1 MSTFKTPSRRVVM
14 SKTINSVARLI
25 KQVTDRHS
33 FSQTAIS
40 DSAHRDLAA
49 MPVIAAVREKCNR
62 PNYRIITYVFDL
74 ARKNSTPQRT

>member
-1 MSTFKTPSRRVVM
+1 MSTIKTPSRRVII

-33 FSQTAIS
+33 FSQTAIP

-49 MPVIAAVREKCNR
+49 TPVIAALREKCDR
-62 PNYRIITYVFDL
+62 PN
-74 ARKNSTPQRT
+74 